1 MRLDPYPR
9 QETAMKIYFHGAT
22 GDVTGS
28 AYHVKT
34 KHASVLVDCGLYQ
47 GKEARLKNRQR
58 AKLEGGKLDAVVLSH
73 AHLDHVGRL
82 PLLTKAGY
90 HGPIYATQATI
101 DVATLIL
108 RDAFYLQK
116 ADLERENRK
125 RMRSALAPLQP
136 LYEEKDVLRLKP
148 LVTPVEYDQRVEIA
162 PGMQLRLVD
171 AGHVIGSAS
180 IELTVNEGGRSKVVV
195 FSGDLGPR
203 GAPLLKD
210 PVPFKS
216 ADAVIMES
224 TYGDRN
230 HRSLHETAIEARKIV
245 AKAIE
250 AKAKILVP
258 VFAVGRTQ
266 LLLYLLAAALR
277 NKTLPRFPVYLDSP
291 LAIEATKVYGK
302 HNEIFDEEAQRMMRS
317 GELRS
322 QLKSV
327 RFCPTANESRDLNN
341 VKGSCMIMAGSGMC
355 TGGRIMHHLRH
366 NLYRPETAVLIVGF
380 QSPGTLGRQLVD
392 GAKSVSI
399 LGERVVVRA
408 SVHTMGGF
416 SAHADQNGLLDWFG
430 TVASSKPRLII
441 THGENR
447 ARKAL
452 SELIR
457 LRHGLRAECPNLG
470 DALKV

>member
-1 MRLDPYPR
+1 
-9 QETAMKIYFHGAT
+9 MKIYFHGAT

-34 KHASVLVDCGLYQ
+34 KHASVLVDCGLFQ
-47 GKEARLKNRQR
+47 GGKEERAKNRQR
-58 AKLEGGKLDAVVLSH
+58 ARLESGRLDAVVLTH

-82 PLLTKAGY
+82 PLLTQQGY
-90 HGPIYATQATI
+90 QGPIYATQATF
-101 DVATLIL
+101 DVARLIL

-116 ADLERENRK
+116 ADIERENRK
-125 RMRSALAPLQP
+125 RVRSGLAPLDP

-148 LVTPVEYDQRVEIA
+148 LVKAIAYNQLVQVA
-162 PGMQLRLVD
+162 PGVQVRLVD

-180 IELTVNEGGRSKVVV
+180 VELTVEENNKKKVVI

-203 GAPLLKD
+203 GAPLLND
-210 PVPFKS
+210 PVPFDR

-266 LLLYLLAAALR
+266 LLLYLLAAAFR
-277 NKTLPRFPVYLDSP
+277 NKTLPRFPIYLDSP
-291 LAIEATKVYGK
+291 LAVEATKIYGR
-302 HNEIFDEEAQRMMRS
+302 HNELFDQEAQAMVKS
-317 GELRS
+317 GDLRENLQS
-322 QLKSV
+322 A
-327 RFCPTANESRDLNN
+327 RFCPTPQDSRALND

-366 NLYRPETAVLIVGF
+366 NLHRPETAVLIVGF

-392 GAKSVSI
+392 GEKSVSI
-399 LGERVVVRA
+399 FGEKVSVRA
-408 SVHTMGGF
+408 SIHTMGGL
-416 SAHADQNGLLDWFG
+416 SAHAGQDDLLNWFSA
-430 TVASSKPRLII
+430 VAPSRPRVII
-441 THGENR
+441 THGEDR
-447 ARKAL
+447 ARKAF

-457 LRHGLRAECPNLG
+457 SQHGLRPECPNLG
-470 DALKV
+470 DVIEI

>member
-1 MRLDPYPR
+1 
-9 QETAMKIYFHGAT
+9 MKIYFHGAA
-22 GDVTGS
+22 GDVSGS

-47 GKEARLKNRQR
+47 GGKESRAKNRQR
-58 AKLEGGKLDAVVLSH
+58 ARLEGGKLDAVVLTH

-90 HGPIYATQATI
+90 EGPIYATQATI

-108 RDAFYLQK
+108 RDAFFLQK
-116 ADLERENRK
+116 ADLDRENRK
-125 RMRSALAPLQP
+125 RMRSGVAPLEP
-136 LYEEKDVLRLKP
+136 LYEEKDVRRLRP
-148 LVTPVEYDQRVEIA
+148 LVRATAYDQPVQIA
-162 PGMQLRLVD
+162 PGVQARLVD

-180 IELTVNEGGRSKVVV
+180 VELTVEEDGRQKVVV

-203 GAPLLKD
+203 GAPLLED
-210 PVPFKS
+210 PVPFER

-250 AKAKILVP
+250 ARAKILVP

-266 LLLYLLAAALR
+266 LLLYLLAAAFR

-291 LAIEATKVYGK
+291 LAIEATKIYGK
-302 HNEIFDEEAQRMMRS
+302 HNELFDQESQAMVKS
-317 GELRS
+317 GELR
-322 QLKSV
+322 QTLQSV
-327 RFCPTANESRDLNN
+327 RFCPTANESRELNN
-341 VKGSCMIMAGSGMC
+341 VKGPCMIMAGSGMC

-366 NLYRPETAVLIVGF
+366 NVYRPETAVLIVGF

-408 SVHTMGGF
+408 SIHTMGGF
-416 SAHADQNGLLDWFG
+416 SAHADQNGLLDWFA
-430 TVASSKPRLII
+430 TVAPSKPRLII

-447 ARKAL
+447 ARKTL
-452 SELIR
+452 SDLIR
-457 LRHGLRAECPNLG
+457 SRHGVKAEIPNLG
-470 DALKV
+470 DVIEM

>member
-1 MRLDPYPR
+1 
-9 QETAMKIYFHGAT
+9 MKIYFHGAT

-34 KHASVLVDCGLYQ
+34 KHASVLVDCGLFQ
-47 GKEARLKNRQR
+47 GGKESRTKNRQR

-90 HGPIYATQATI
+90 QGPIYATQATI
-101 DVATLIL
+101 DVMTLIL
-108 RDAFYLQK
+108 RDAFFLQK
-116 ADLERENRK
+116 ADLDRENRK
-125 RMRSALAPLQP
+125 RMRSGRAPLEP
-136 LYEEKDVLRLKP
+136 LYEEKDVRRLRP
-148 LVTPVEYDQRVEIA
+148 LVKAIAYDQRVEVA
-162 PGMQLRLVD
+162 PGVQARLVD

-180 IELTVNEGGRSKVVV
+180 VELTVDEDGRQKVVV

-203 GAPLLKD
+203 GAPLLED
-210 PVPFKS
+210 PVPFER

-266 LLLYLLAAALR
+266 LLLYLLAAAFR

-291 LAIEATKVYGK
+291 LAIEATKIYGK
-302 HNEIFDEEAQRMMRS
+302 HNELFDQESQAMAKS
-317 GELRS
+317 GELR
-322 QLKSV
+322 QTLQSV
-327 RFCPTANESRDLNN
+327 RFCPTANESRELNN
-341 VKGSCMIMAGSGMC
+341 MKGPCMIMAGSGMC

-366 NLYRPETAVLIVGF
+366 NLYRPQTAVLIVGF

-399 LGERVVVRA
+399 MGERVVVNA
-408 SVHTMGGF
+408 SIHTMGGF
-416 SAHADQNGLLDWFG
+416 SAHADQNGLLDWFAA
-430 TVASSKPRLII
+430 VAPSKPRLII

-447 ARKAL
+447 ARRTLAD
-452 SELIR
+452 LIR
-457 LRHGLRAECPNLG
+457 ARHGVKPEIPNLG
-470 DALKV
+470 DVIEV

>member
-1 MRLDPYPR
+1 
-9 QETAMKIYFHGAT
+9 MKIYFHGAT

-34 KHASVLVDCGLYQ
+34 KHASVLVDCGLFQ
-47 GKEARLKNRQR
+47 GGKESRAKNRQR

-90 HGPIYATQATI
+90 QGPIYATQATI

-125 RMRSALAPLQP
+125 RMRSALAPLEP
-136 LYEEKDVLRLKP
+136 LYDEKDVRRLRP
-148 LVTPVEYDQRVEIA
+148 LAEAIDYDQRVEIA
-162 PGMQLRLVD
+162 PGVQARLVD

-180 IELTVNEGGRSKVVV
+180 VELTVEENGQKKVVV

-203 GAPLLKD
+203 GVPLLND
-210 PVPFKS
+210 PVPFER

-266 LLLYLLAAALR
+266 LLLYLLAAAFR

-302 HNEIFDEEAQRMMRS
+302 HNEIFDEEAQRMVQS
-317 GELRS
+317 GELRR
-322 QLKSV
+322 QLQSV
-327 RFCPTANESRDLNN
+327 RFCPSADESRELNH
-341 VKGSCMIMAGSGMC
+341 VKGPCMIMAGSGMC

-399 LGERVVVRA
+399 LGERVVVRG

-416 SAHADQNGLLDWFG
+416 SAHADQNGLLDWFAA
-430 TVASSKPRLII
+430 VAPSKPRLIL

-447 ARKAL
+447 ARKTL
-452 SELIR
+452 SDLIR
-457 LRHGLRAECPNLG
+457 SRHGLRPECPNLG
-470 DALKV
+470 DVMEI

>member
-1 MRLDPYPR
+1 
-9 QETAMKIYFHGAT
+9 MKIYFHGAT

-34 KHASVLVDCGLYQ
+34 KHASVLVDCGLFQ
-47 GKEARLKNRQR
+47 GGKEARAKNRYR
-58 AKLEGGKLDAVVLSH
+58 SRLEGGKLDAVVLSH

-82 PLLTKAGY
+82 PLLTKHGY
-90 HGPIYATQATI
+90 EGPIYATRATL

-125 RMRSALAPLQP
+125 RTRSGLAPLEP
-136 LYEEKDVLRLKP
+136 LYEEQDVRRLRP
-148 LVTPVEYDQRVEIA
+148 LTKSIAYEQRLEVA
-162 PGMQLRLVD
+162 PGVQVRLVD

-180 IELTVNEGGRSKVVV
+180 VELTVEENGQKKVLV

-203 GAPLLKD
+203 GAPLLRD

-216 ADAVIMES
+216 ADVVIMES

-250 AKAKILVP
+250 ARAKIFVP

-266 LLLYLLAAALR
+266 LMLYLLAAAFR
-277 NKTLPRFPVYLDSP
+277 NRTLPRFPVYLDSP
-291 LAIEATKVYGK
+291 LAIEATKVYGR
-302 HNEIFDEEAQRMMRS
+302 HNELFDQEARAMVKS
-317 GELRS
+317 GELRRT
-322 QLKSV
+322 LESV
-327 RFCPTANESRDLNN
+327 RFCPSATESRLLNN
-341 VKGSCMIMAGSGMC
+341 MKGPCMIMAGSGMC
-355 TGGRIMHHLRH
+355 TGGRILHHLRH
-366 NLYRPETAVLIVGF
+366 NLYRPEMAVLIVGF
-380 QSPGTLGRQLVD
+380 QSPGTPGRQLVD

-408 SVHTMGGF
+408 SIHTMGGL
-416 SAHADQNGLLDWFG
+416 SAHADQKGLLEWFG
-430 TVASSKPRLII
+430 SLAPSRPRLIL

-447 ARKAL
+447 ARTAL
-452 SELIR
+452 SGLIR
-457 LRHGLRAECPNLG
+457 SRHGFRPECPNMG
-470 DALKV
+470 DVIEV